1 MRASLLFSWLT
12 VARAVAEPVTVWA
25 TPHDS
30 YSSSVGVL
38 GCKINTDRIAYW
50 PMDIDCT
57 NLCVSL
63 SYGGRS
69 VYLLRIDQS
78 GGAYDVSYDAWN
90 YLMTGYSATSRP
102 TAGGATAMQYENVD
116 ISNCADLIHT
126 DDGKLPLSA
135 ANSMNFVTSCLSQSS
150 SWVASNYALYNILD
164 SLCEWGYDET
174 CTLDMAKSNQASCP
188 HTLGDPVSLQDSSP
202 VYNVMYP
209 SGKKVEAATGQV
221 VSTAGSPYT
230 SSGGGGAPN
239 SGAGS
244 TSPDW
249 RWLALPAAVV
259 CSFLS
264 LLNGL

>member
-1 MRASLLFSWLT
+1 MCPSAT
-12 VARAVAEPVTVWA
+12 AVAP
-25 TPHDS
+25 
-30 YSSSVGVL
+30 
-38 GCKINTDRIAYW
+38 
-50 PMDIDCT
+50 
-57 NLCVSL
+57 
-63 SYGGRS
+63 

-188 HTLGDPVSLQDSSP
+188 HTLGGPRVLTGFVARLQRHVP
-202 VYNVMYP
+202 
-209 SGKKVEAATGQV
+209 ERQE
-221 VSTAGSPYT
+221 
-230 SSGGGGAPN
+230 GGGCHGPGSVYCRQSIYFKRRGWCTKFRRWFDKSGLAVAGA
-239 SGAGS
+239 S
-244 TSPDW
+244 
-249 RWLALPAAVV
+249 AAVV
-259 CSFLS
+259 CSFLFAS
-264 LLNGL
+264 